1 MKAALISLVVLLI
14 GSLATSGYL
23 LLEHKNSTT
32 IIQGSQNEIE
42 SLKKKTLA
50 ASESK
55 IKAEKINLDLKHN
68 LDNANKE
75 VATVTSDLT
84 AVKAALKESDETV
97 IAAQSQAAKLKSQLA
112 DAEAGI
118 KALEK
123 KTIKI
128 QQERDSL
135 RLITEEQKNALAQRE
150 KNVKILTDKL
160 KRYSTIDLTP
170 EETRTLKQ
178 KKPAGIEFSGVI
190 NEKLIRPGKISK
202 PIKNSKKLIL
212 NNDNEK

>member
-1 MKAALISLVVLLI
+1 MISLVVLLI

-55 IKAEKINLDLKHN
+55 IKAEKINLDLKDN

-84 AVKAALKESDETV
+84 AIRAALKESDETV

-118 KALEK
+118 KSLEK

-135 RLITEEQKNALAQRE
+135 RSITEEQKNALAQRE

-202 PIKNSKKLIL
+202 PIKNAKKPIL

>member
-1 MKAALISLVVLLI
+1 MISLVVLLI

-32 IIQGSQNEIE
+32 IIQGSQNEIK

-75 VATVTSDLT
+75 VATATSDLT
-84 AVKAALKESDETV
+84 AVKAALKESDKTV
-97 IAAQSQAAKLKSQLA
+97 IAAQSQTAKLKSQLA
-112 DAEAGI
+112 EAEAGV

-123 KTIKI
+123 KTLKI

-135 RLITEEQKNALAQRE
+135 RSITEEQKNALAQRE

-160 KRYSTIDLTP
+160 KRYSTIGLTP
-170 EETRTLKQ
+170 EEISTLKQ
-178 KKPAGIEFSGVI
+178 MKPAEIVFSGVI

-202 PIKNSKKLIL
+202 PLKNSKKTIP
-212 NNDNEK
+212 NKNNEK

>member
-1 MKAALISLVVLLI
+1 MISLVVLLI

-32 IIQGSQNEIE
+32 IIQGSQNEIK

-112 DAEAGI
+112 EAEAGV

-123 KTIKI
+123 KAIKI

-135 RLITEEQKNALAQRE
+135 RSITEEQKNALAQRE

-160 KRYSTIDLTP
+160 NRYSTIGLTP
-170 EETRTLKQ
+170 EEISTLKQ
-178 KKPAGIEFSGVI
+178 KKPAGIEFSGI
-190 NEKLIRPGKISK
+190 IHEKLIRPGKISK
-202 PIKNSKKLIL
+202 PIKN
-212 NNDNEK
+212 

>member
-1 MKAALISLVVLLI
+1 MKAALISLVVLLVS
-14 GSLATSGYL
+14 SLATSGYL

-32 IIQGSQNEIE
+32 IIQGSQNEIKK
-42 SLKKKTLA
+42 LKKKALA

-75 VATVTSDLT
+75 VATAVTDLT
-84 AVKAALKESDETV
+84 ALKAALKESDETV
-97 IAAQSQAAKLKSQLA
+97 IAAQSQAAKLESQLA
-112 DAEAGI
+112 EAEAGV
-118 KALEK
+118 KVLEK

-135 RLITEEQKNALAQRE
+135 RSITEEQKNALAQRE

-160 KRYSTIDLTP
+160 KSYSAIGLTP
-170 EETRTLKQ
+170 GEISTLKQ
-178 KKPAGIEFSGVI
+178 KKSAVIEFSGVI
-190 NEKLIRPGKISK
+190 HEKLIRPGKISK
-202 PIKNSKKLIL
+202 PIKNSKKPIP
-212 NNDNEK
+212 NNNNEK